1 MKSTRGKRIEELA
14 NQLLNGEVTFL
25 VKNETGKEFVG
36 AEVVEIT
43 VNTRG
48 GYWSFTGS
56 KYEKEIFTP
65 DDVHDY
71 VRDTVNEVLDVEYFY
86 QNPDKTYE
94 DVVEELSE
102 PLRFVYEI
110 LGGDDNGAMEDDL
123 GNLHVWYAYS
133 SGQIGVLT
141 EEERTPALQRLE
153 EAWNEYHLKDI
164 ENVDNNVENVALDIA
179 EAILDVMEEVD
190 QEIKDEV
197 WGAYI

>member
-1 MKSTRGKRIEELA
+1 MKSTRSERIEELA

-36 AEVVEIT
+36 AEIVEIT
-43 VNTRG
+43 VQKRE

-56 KYEKEIFTP
+56 QYVKEILTP

-71 VRDTVNEVLDVEYFY
+71 VRDTIIEVLDVEYFY

-102 PLRFVYEI
+102 PLRFVYEV
-110 LGGDDNGAMEDDL
+110 LGGDDNGAMEDNL
-123 GNLHVWYAYS
+123 GNLHMWRTHS

-153 EAWNEYHLKDI
+153 EAWNEYHLKGTK
-164 ENVDNNVENVALDIA
+164 NVDSNVENVALDIA
-179 EAILDVMEEVD
+179 EVILDVMEEVD

>member
-25 VKNETGKEFVG
+25 VKNATGKEFVG
-36 AEVVEIT
+36 AELVEIT
-43 VNTRG
+43 VEKRG

-56 KYEKEIFTP
+56 QYVKEIFTP

-71 VRDTVNEVLDVEYFY
+71 VRDTINEVLDVEYFY

-110 LGGDDNGAMEDDL
+110 LGGDDKGAMEDNL
-123 GNLHVWYAYS
+123 GNLHVWRPHS

-153 EAWNEYHLKDI
+153 EAWNEYHLKGI
-164 ENVDNNVENVALDIA
+164 RNVDNNVENVALDIA